1 VIVIDA
7 STLAK
12 FILKEEGWEEVAEQ
26 LKAGTLSIDL
36 AVKEVANAVWKRF
49 KQGAVSHEEAK
60 SMLNALKEI
69 QERAIKIEEELTYL
83 AGAAEIAFDRDITIY
98 DSLYIALAKEKG
110 LKLLTA
116 DETQANIATA
126 ENVDTILL
134 T

>member
-1 VIVIDA
+1 MIVIDA

-26 LKAGTLSIDL
+26 LKAGTLSLDL
-36 AVKEVANAVWKRF
+36 VVKEVANAVWKRF
-49 KQGAVSHEEAK
+49 RQGAVSREEAK

-83 AGAAEIAFDRDITIY
+83 DGAAEIAFDRDITIY

-116 DETQANIATA
+116 DETQASVATA

>member
-1 VIVIDA
+1 
-7 STLAK
+7 
-12 FILKEEGWEEVAEQ
+12 
-26 LKAGTLSIDL
+26 
-36 AVKEVANAVWKRF
+36 VKEVANAVWKRF
-49 KQGAVSHEEAK
+49 RQGAVSREEAK

-83 AGAAEIAFDRDITIY
+83 DGAAEIAFDRDITIY

-116 DETQANIATA
+116 DETQASVATA